1 MTLVPWEINK
11 FCSPRNSV
19 SLGFPSRKIATHKKQ
34 NKLFSE
40 VSVLS
45 MLYWFLPFLLRRDN
59 TSTWLA
65 TDAPCLTAVS
75 AIARF
80 ILASSC
86 CP

>member
-1 MTLVPWEINK
+1 MEKKISVFKNKWKGGVLMTLVPWEINK

-59 TSTWLA
+59 TST
-65 TDAPCLTAVS
+65 
-75 AIARF
+75 
-80 ILASSC
+80 
-86 CP
+86 